1 MTREDLALDPFF
13 FARKLRDRD
22 RLQVVVQAG
31 KMGYTK
37 SHADY
42 SAEVSLMRTWK
53 GLTVVAAAMAALAVA
68 RGHHS
73 VSGVFDSERPF
84 EINGVVTEVE
94 WINPHIY
101 LHLAVTEEDGSVTP
115 WQLETAPTA
124 FMRKAGITKAMLEG
138 NGTPVTV
145 TGIESHTLPNVGW
158 IRRITFE
165 DGRYFQISAS

>member
-1 MTREDLALDPFF
+1 
-13 FARKLRDRD
+13 
-22 RLQVVVQAG
+22 
-31 KMGYTK
+31 MGI
-37 SHADY
+37 
-42 SAEVSLMRTWK
+42 WK
-53 GLTVVAAAMAALAVA
+53 GIAVAASALSLLTGANA
-68 RGHHS
+68 HHS
-73 VSGVFDSERPF
+73 VSGVFDAERPF

-101 LHLAVTEEDGSVTP
+101 LHLEVTDANGEIIR

-138 NGTPVTV
+138 DGTPVTV
-145 TGIESHTLPNVGW
+145 TGIESHTLANVGW

>member
-1 MTREDLALDPFF
+1 MRIWKKLSVATGAVLAL
-13 FARKLRDRD
+13 
-22 RLQVVVQAG
+22 AG
-31 KMGYTK
+31 
-37 SHADY
+37 AN
-42 SAEVSLMRTWK
+42 
-53 GLTVVAAAMAALAVA
+53 
-68 RGHHS
+68 GHHS
-73 VSGVFDSERPF
+73 VSGVFDSDRPF
-84 EINGVVTEVE
+84 EIDGVVTEVE

-101 LHLAVTEEDGSVTP
+101 LHLEVTDADGNVTL

-138 NGTPVTV
+138 DGTPVTV

>member
-1 MTREDLALDPFF
+1 MSRWKRLAIS
-13 FARKLRDRD
+13 AG
-22 RLQVVVQAG
+22 VVTVL
-31 KMGYTK
+31 
-37 SHADY
+37 
-42 SAEVSLMRTWK
+42 SA
-53 GLTVVAAAMAALAVA
+53 AN
-68 RGHHS
+68 GHHS
-73 VSGVFDSERPF
+73 VSGVFDAERPF

-101 LHLAVTEEDGSVTP
+101 LHLEVADADGEITR

-138 NGTPVTV
+138 DGTPVTV

>member
-1 MTREDLALDPFF
+1 MRNWNRFVVVAGAMLAL
-13 FARKLRDRD
+13 
-22 RLQVVVQAG
+22 
-31 KMGYTK
+31 
-37 SHADY
+37 
-42 SAEVSLMRTWK
+42 
-53 GLTVVAAAMAALAVA
+53 AAAQ
-68 RGHHS
+68 GHHS
-73 VSGVFDSERPF
+73 VSGVFDSDRPF

-101 LHLAVTEEDGSVTP
+101 LHLEVTDADGSITR

-124 FMRKAGITKAMLEG
+124 FLRKAGISKAMLEG
-138 NGTPVTV
+138 NGTPVTI